1 MAIIITMPNK
11 STWCMVQG
19 TSGQAMLLG
28 FDNSQ
33 TSTGMKLETRNC
45 IRTAPIDVLVP
56 RAMWEL
62 S

>member
-1 MAIIITMPNK
+1 
-11 STWCMVQG
+11 
-19 TSGQAMLLG
+19 
-28 FDNSQ
+28 
-33 TSTGMKLETRNC
+33 MKLETRNC